1 MLLEIDNL
9 SLWFTNDDSAQESN
23 QALSGITLSA
33 GIGQTIALVGESGS
47 GKSVTALSILRLLEE
62 SSEVRT
68 IGSIRFDG
76 QELLTLPLA
85 KMRTIR
91 GNDIAMIFQEPMTS
105 LNPVFTVGNQ
115 MIEPLMLHQ
124 AMTHEAAEQEA
135 IRLLERT
142 GIKEPAA
149 RLKAYPHQL
158 SGGQRQRIM
167 IAMALACRPKLLIA
181 DEPTTALDVTI
192 QAQILE
198 LIQDLRE
205 EFGMAVLLIS
215 HDLTLVKKVAD
226 TVHIMKD
233 GAIVESGDCDSI
245 MNRPQHPYTRHL
257 MSSIPS
263 GGPPPKAPGPVLL
276 ETRNLNCNFQLQ
288 TGWVHPFRR
297 RKRTIAA
304 VDNAH
309 LTLQQGMTCG
319 IIGESGSGK
328 TTLAMSIA
336 RLVHSTG
343 QIRFEGVDLQQ
354 LSNRQMRPLRSNI
367 QVVFQD
373 PFSSLSPRLSVYQ
386 IVEEGLAIHFPR
398 ATDLERDEM
407 VFAALKEVGL
417 DPEMARRYPHEFSGG
432 QRQRIAIA
440 RSIIL
445 KPKLL
450 ILDEPT
456 SALDVTIQAQIIALL
471 LDLQQRYGMSYLFIS
486 HDLRVVRAISDYV
499 AVMKD
504 GRIVEAGPAQEVF
517 TAPAQEYTKA
527 LFNAAL

>member
-1 MLLEIDNL
+1 MLLNITDLN
-9 SLWFTNDDSAQESN
+9 LWFGSDDSLENNS
-23 QALSGITLSA
+23 QALSSVSISA
-33 GIGQTIALVGESGS
+33 DTGQTIALVGESGS

-62 SSEVRT
+62 STTVRT
-68 IGSIRFDG
+68 SGSINFHG
-76 QELLTLPLA
+76 QELLALPPES
-85 KMRTIR
+85 MRTIR
-91 GNDIAMIFQEPMTS
+91 GNEIAMIFQEPMTS

-124 AMTHEAAEQEA
+124 SMSREEAEKEA

-149 RLKAYPHQL
+149 RLKSYPHQL

-167 IAMALACRPKLLIA
+167 ISMALACRPKLLIA

-198 LIQDLRE
+198 LMQDLRE
-205 EFGMAVLLIS
+205 ELGMAILLIT
-215 HDLTLVKKVAD
+215 HDLTLVKKIAD
-226 TVHIMKD
+226 RVYIMKD
-233 GAIVESGDCDSI
+233 GAIVESGDCDTI
-245 MNRPQHPYTRHL
+245 MNRPQHSYTRHL
-257 MSSIPS
+257 ISSIPS
-263 GGPPPKAPGPVLL
+263 DGPAHRAPGPVLL
-276 ETRNLNCNFQLQ
+276 ETRNLNCHFQLR
-288 TGWVHPFRR
+288 TGWVHPFK
-297 RKRTIAA
+297 RKKRLIAA
-304 VDNAH
+304 VDDAH
-309 LTLQQGMTCG
+309 LTLLQGMTCG

-328 TTLAMSIA
+328 TTLAMTIA
-336 RLVHSTG
+336 KLVHSSG
-343 QIRFEGVDLQQ
+343 EIWFEGVNLQP
-354 LSNRQMRPLRSNI
+354 LSNREMRPLRRNI

-386 IVEEGLAIHFPR
+386 IIEEGVKIHFPK
-398 ATDLERDEM
+398 ANNTERDEM
-407 VFAALKEVGL
+407 VFGALEEVGL
-417 DPEMARRYPHEFSGG
+417 TPEMAWRYPHEFSGG

-440 RSIIL
+440 RAVIL

-456 SALDVTIQAQIIALL
+456 SALDVTIQAQIINLL
-471 LDLQQRYGMSYLFIS
+471 IELQQRYNMSYLFIS

-504 GRIVEAGPAQEVF
+504 GRIVEAGPAQELF
-517 TAPAQEYTKA
+517 SAPTQDYTKA